1 MRKAMLL
8 LGATALAGCGQSNDT
23 ANQVA
28 KAPAKKKAAYCFFK
42 EPDTKAWTAARDKDG
57 NIVVKGKAFRQDPRY
72 KAVLGPATVTGTR
85 AEISPGV
92 SNNDTGYAAPEN
104 WWDLTATIANSAAVD
119 SVTVTCGAK
128 TLAELKVPP
137 KS

>member
-8 LGATALAGCGQSNDT
+8 LGAAALAGCGQSNEA

-28 KAPAKKKAAYCFFK
+28 KTPAKKKAAYCFFK
-42 EPDTKAWTAARDKDG
+42 EPDTKGWTATRDEAGD
-57 NIVVKGKAFRQDPRY
+57 IVVKGKAFRQDPRY

-85 AEISPGV
+85 AEIAPSVG
-92 SNNDTGYAAPEN
+92 NNDTGFAAPDN
-104 WWDLTATIANSAAVD
+104 WWDLNATIPNSAAVE
-119 SVTVTCGAK
+119 SVAVTCGAK

>member
-8 LGATALAGCGQSNDT
+8 LGATALAGCGQSNEA

-42 EPDTKAWTAARDKDG
+42 EPDTKGWSAARGKDG
-57 NIVVKGKAFRQDPRY
+57 NVIVKGKAYRQDPRY
-72 KAVLGPATVTGTR
+72 MAVLGAPTLTGAH
-85 AEISPGV
+85 AEISPAV
-92 SNNDTGYAAPEN
+92 TTNNTAFAAPDN
-104 WWDLTATIANSAAVD
+104 WWDLIATIPNSAAVD
-119 SVTVTCGAK
+119 SVTVSCGAR
-128 TLAELKVPP
+128 TLAALRVPP